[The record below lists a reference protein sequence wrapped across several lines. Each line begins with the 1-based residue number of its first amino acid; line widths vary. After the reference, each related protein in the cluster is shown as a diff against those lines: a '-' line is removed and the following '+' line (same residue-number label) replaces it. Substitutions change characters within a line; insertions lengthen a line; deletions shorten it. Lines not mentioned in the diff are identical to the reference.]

1 MLSFGTSGLRGL
13 FGKEITPSLIFQI
26 ANRFADGKIV
36 GLGRDC
42 RPSSLL
48 LSKAA
53 ALGIMN
59 KGSSVF
65 DAGVVPTPTL
75 ARAYR
80 RAIMIT
86 ASHNPPEY
94 NGIKL
99 FEEGLELSKEDSD
112 IYLKGKIVE
121 DRLGEVMENHDEI
134 VDGHVEAI
142 LDLFDVEVDEKI
154 TVDCNGSSYV
164 IIPKLMECLNARL
177 ISVNCSGFMNRPSE
191 PSEANLNH
199 LLNASIAFAND
210 GDGDRVAL
218 IYRKKYIKG
227 DKLLGALASFMLK
240 KGDLFITTIETSLG
254 VLEFLRDLG
263 INVEIT
269 KVGST
274 YVGKLMKEK
283 KVKFGG
289 EPAGEFIFAGI
300 SYVPDGIASIPAI
313 LTMHKEKILDE
324 TLNSIKTYFIE
335 RRKYKVKNKNKV
347 MNYILNMIDIEGKRF
362 LDDGIRIDGD
372 DYWVLIRPSG
382 TEPLIRLTVEAKEK
396 TLLKSLVEKGEGLI
410 KEGIKHES

>member
-48 LSKAA
+48 LSRAA
-53 ALGIMN
+53 MLGIAG

-65 DAGVVPTPTL
+65 DAGIVPTPTL
-75 ARAYR
+75 AGAYKRAV
-80 RAIMIT
+80 MIT

-99 FEEGLELSKEDSD
+99 FEDGIELSREDSNV
-112 IYLKGKIVE
+112 YLKGHIIEDKI
-121 DRLGEVMENHDEI
+121 GEIVENHDEA
-134 VDGHVEAI
+134 VDKHVDAI
-142 LDLFDVEVDEKI
+142 LNMFSIEVNEKI
-154 TVDCNGSSYV
+154 VVDCNGSSYV
-164 IIPKLMECLNARL
+164 IVPKLMESLNARL

-191 PSEANLNH
+191 PSEGNLNH
-199 LLNASIAFAND
+199 LLNSSIAFAND

-218 IYRKKYIKG
+218 IYKKKYIKG
-227 DKLLGALASFMLK
+227 DKLLGALASFVLK
-240 KGDLFITTIETSLG
+240 KNDLFVTTIETSLG
-254 VLEFLRDLG
+254 VLEFLKDSG

-274 YVGKLMKEK
+274 YVGKLMKQREA
-283 KVKFGG
+283 KFGG
-289 EPAGEFIFAGI
+289 EPAGEFIFANI

-313 LTMHKEKILDE
+313 LSMHKEKILDDA
-324 TLNSIKTYFIE
+324 LNSIKTYFIE
-335 RRKYKVKNKNKV
+335 RRKYKVNDKEKV
-347 MNYILNMIDIEGKRF
+347 MSYILSMIDIEGKRF
-362 LDDGIRIDGD
+362 LDDGIRVDGD

-396 TLLKSLVEKGEGLI
+396 TLLKALIEKGERLI
-410 KEGIKHES
+410 KEGIRHGL